1 MNNLRFLKQGLP
13 FFSIVGG
20 GLFALYFFQQVRY
33 DFRQQTKEIEGF
45 KEMKKELV
53 EAGVVLKEKVT
64 IEDIYNEILEID
76 VDNWENVR
84 GPRPYEDN
92 KEFLK
97 AKEKQQKEAAEKR
110 LKKK

>member
-45 KEMKKELV
+45 KEMVNNFLIIKK
-53 EAGVVLKEKVT
+53 
-64 IEDIYNEILEID
+64 
-76 VDNWENVR
+76 
-84 GPRPYEDN
+84 
-92 KEFLK
+92 
-97 AKEKQQKEAAEKR
+97 
-110 LKKK
+110 